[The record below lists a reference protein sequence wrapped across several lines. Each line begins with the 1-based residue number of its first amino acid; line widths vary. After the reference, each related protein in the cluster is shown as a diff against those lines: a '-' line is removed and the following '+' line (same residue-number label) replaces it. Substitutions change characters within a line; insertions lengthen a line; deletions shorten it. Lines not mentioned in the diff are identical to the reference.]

1 MRKLRTLLTY
11 ISSNRI
17 WLVTLACLELFFVF
31 LAWFAYPEN
40 FLSLVGLMIFVSL
53 AALILPL
60 VISIY
65 KRKKIDI
72 AFRCFLLEPD
82 DRNEYLLCE
91 SVPASLR
98 PYLRELG
105 QHLRT
110 QQEYGKEQ

>member
-65 KRKKIDI
+65 KRKNRHRLSMFPVR
-72 AFRCFLLEPD
+72 AGR
-82 DRNEYLLCE
+82 
-91 SVPASLR
+91 
-98 PYLRELG
+98 
-105 QHLRT
+105 
-110 QQEYGKEQ
+110 QERIPVMRKCPRVITPVSP

>member
-60 VISIY
+60 VISTY

-72 AFRCFLLEPD
+72 AFRCFL
-82 DRNEYLLCE
+82 
-91 SVPASLR
+91 
-98 PYLRELG
+98 
-105 QHLRT
+105 
-110 QQEYGKEQ
+110 

>member
-17 WLVTLACLELFFVF
+17 WLVTLACLEWFFVF

-60 VISIY
+60 VISSY
-65 KRKKIDI
+65 KRKKNRHRLSMFPVRAGRQKRI
-72 AFRCFLLEPD
+72 P
-82 DRNEYLLCE
+82 
-91 SVPASLR
+91 VM
-98 PYLRELG
+98 
-105 QHLRT
+105 
-110 QQEYGKEQ
+110 